1 MREKSAAASNP
12 DAMSGATPR
21 SHIVVLSGAGISAE
35 SGIRTFRG
43 GGGLWH
49 DFRIEDVA
57 TPEAWQRDPERA
69 LGFYNVRRRQLYSVE
84 PNAGHRA
91 LAGLERDFPVTI
103 ITQNIDNLHERAGS
117 SNILHLHGAL
127 DKARST
133 ADDALIYDLAG
144 RDIRLGNTCELGS
157 QLRPHVVWF
166 GEMVPELERAEEI
179 VRHADVLIVVG
190 TSFSVY
196 PAANLAFLAPSHAR
210 KVLVNPE
217 IPDTVGLDAFE
228 CIGEPAARALPR
240 LAEELRK
247 R

>member
-1 MREKSAAASNP
+1 MT
-12 DAMSGATPR
+12 GALPH
-21 SHIVVLSGAGISAE
+21 SHVVVLSGAGISAE

-57 TPEAWQRDPERA
+57 TPDAWRRDPEKVLA
-69 LGFYNVRRRQLYSVE
+69 FYNARRRQLYSVE

-91 LAGLERDFPVTI
+91 LAELEKDFAVTI

-117 SNILHLHGAL
+117 TNVLHLHGEL

-133 ADDALIYDLAG
+133 ADESLVYELG
-144 RDIRLGNTCELGS
+144 GKDICLGDTCELGG

-166 GEMVPELERAEEI
+166 GERVPELERAEDI
-179 VRHADVLIVVG
+179 VRRADVLLVVG
-190 TSFSVY
+190 TSLSVY

-210 KVLVNPE
+210 KILVNPE
-217 IPDTVGLDAFE
+217 IPDTVGLEAFE
-228 CIGEPAARALPR
+228 CLGEPAAQALPR
-240 LAEELRK
+240 VVEELRN